1 MKAMLTAWIGEAVQE
16 MNASKREKVQ
26 LCYAKIGLSDAW
38 YALKRDELYEEAVKK
53 KKALFPN
60 MQDDNGSINEIDDL
74 QPALELGVR
83 KVTKVD
89 TETGDETSFEL
100 EEDWDI
106 ENS

>member
-1 MKAMLTAWIGEAVQE
+1 
-16 MNASKREKVQ
+16 MNASKHKKVQ
-26 LCYAKIGLSDAW
+26 RCYAKIGLSDAW
-38 YALKRDELYEEAVKK
+38 DTLKRDEPYEEAVKK
-53 KKALFPN
+53 KQALFPN

-100 EEDWDI
+100 DEDWDI